1 MLRDLYDLGDAGIGG
16 RLLWTISGTP
26 PKTFRGLSCQAA
38 LRASYAVVPEIGPSG
53 YVDKKPRS
61 GAYPET
67 I

>member
-1 MLRDLYDLGDAGIGG
+1 V
-16 RLLWTISGTP
+16 
-26 PKTFRGLSCQAA
+26 KTTMIYTHVLTKTSRGLSGQAA

-53 YVDKKPRS
+53 YADKKPHS